1 MFCLNV
7 IVTSM
12 KIKRLLIIIYLG
24 PISNPMKLTAGFLSA
39 GMKTLSL
46 TFCAGGLKIN
56 KNSQLKFNIILCCTT
71 IIESQAEVQPMQSYQ
86 LDGVSNSY

>member
-1 MFCLNV
+1 
-7 IVTSM
+7 M

-46 TFCAGGLKIN
+46 TFCAGGLKIK
-56 KNSQLKFNIILCCTT
+56 KNLILLYFAALPSLRVKQRCSQSSHINLMECQTVTDMPL
-71 IIESQAEVQPMQSYQ
+71 
-86 LDGVSNSY
+86 